1 MPKEV
6 GRRYSAFFTPEG
18 IDMPSVDITQQLYDY
33 LKNNLVDESID
44 VTIRTLINMHDLPVE
59 QFGIDDEMDNQS
71 EDSDTNDV
79 SQDNTVV
86 GGKGDSTNSGY
97 IR

>member
-1 MPKEV
+1 
-6 GRRYSAFFTPEG
+6 
-18 IDMPSVDITQQLYDY
+18 MPSIDITQQLYDY

-44 VTIRTLINMHDLPVE
+44 ATIRKLINKHDLPVE
-59 QFGIDDEMDNQS
+59 QFRIDDEINNQY
-71 EDSDTNDV
+71 EYSDTNDV

>member
-1 MPKEV
+1 
-6 GRRYSAFFTPEG
+6 
-18 IDMPSVDITQQLYDY
+18 MPSVDITQQLYDY

-44 VTIRTLINMHDLPVE
+44 ATIRMLINKRDLPLD
-59 QFGIDDEMDNQS
+59 QFGIDDGMGNQS
-71 EDSDTNDV
+71 EDSDTHDV
-79 SQDNTVV
+79 SLDNTVV

>member
-1 MPKEV
+1 
-6 GRRYSAFFTPEG
+6 
-18 IDMPSVDITQQLYDY
+18 MPSVDITQQLYDY
-33 LKNNLVDESID
+33 LKDNLVDESID
-44 VTIRTLINMHDLPVE
+44 ATIRKLINKHDLPVE
-59 QFGIDDEMDNQS
+59 QFRIDNEINNQYEYS
-71 EDSDTNDV
+71 ETNDV

>member
-1 MPKEV
+1 
-6 GRRYSAFFTPEG
+6 
-18 IDMPSVDITQQLYDY
+18 MPSVDITQQLYDY
-33 LKNNLVDESID
+33 LKHNLVDESID
-44 VTIRTLINMHDLPVE
+44 ATIRMLINKYNLPVG
-59 QFGIDDEMDNQS
+59 QFGIDDGMDNQS

-79 SQDNTVV
+79 SLDNTVV